1 MSDEFITRGEFSER
15 FGSLQTNV
23 KELDRDVT
31 EIRTTQN
38 AQSAQLAKILTNQ
51 ETQDR
56 KLDALSST
64 RHTIRLVL
72 VLLTSTG
79 AMQWFVHWVGAR

>member
-1 MSDEFITRGEFSER
+1 MSDDFITRGEFSER
-15 FGSLQTNV
+15 FGSLQSNV

-56 KLDALSST
+56 KLDALSSV
-64 RHTIRLVL
+64 RQTIRWVL
-72 VLLTSTG
+72 VVVTSTG
-79 AMQWFVHWVGAR
+79 IVQGMTHLIGAL